1 MNLKELE
8 DELDV
13 LIEIKEQSSW
23 LDDEELDDEIDEVI
37 GKLLASMSK
46 QDRLVCEAMTQLNV
60 YGHAST
66 ETLLDSFY

>member
-8 DELDV
+8 DVLDV

-23 LDDEELDDEIDEVI
+23 LDDEELDDEIDEAI
-37 GKLLASMSK
+37 GKLLSSMSK

-60 YGHAST
+60 Y
-66 ETLLDSFY
+66 